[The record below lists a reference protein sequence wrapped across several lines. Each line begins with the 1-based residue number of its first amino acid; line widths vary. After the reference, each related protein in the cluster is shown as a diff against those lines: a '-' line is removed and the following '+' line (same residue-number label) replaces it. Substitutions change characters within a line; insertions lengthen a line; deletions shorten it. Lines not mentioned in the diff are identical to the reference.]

1 MLLAD
6 LGERGGKL
14 APQLPVVELL
24 LGRGSG
30 IVDGTLLVI
39 LGRQR
44 CGLRLRLPVARM
56 IDADVHG
63 DAEQPGRK
71 AAVAAEI
78 LDRTPRTQKNLLR
91 DVGGVLGIAGG
102 AQRNDINA
110 LFVAAHELLEG
121 VQLAATRP
129 CQNMLVVQPVLPPFG
144 CHSSETV
151 CLSSSTIS

>member
-1 MLLAD
+1 
-6 LGERGGKL
+6 
-14 APQLPVVELL
+14 
-24 LGRGSG
+24 
-30 IVDGTLLVI
+30 
-39 LGRQR
+39 
-44 CGLRLRLPVARM
+44 M

>member
-1 MLLAD
+1 M
-6 LGERGGKL
+6 
-14 APQLPVVELL
+14 
-24 LGRGSG
+24 
-30 IVDGTLLVI
+30 DGTLLII

-44 CGLRLRLPVARM
+44 RGLRLRLPVARM

-71 AAVAAEI
+71 AAVAAKI

-110 LFVAAHELLEG
+110 LFIAAHELLEG
-121 VQLAATRP
+121 VQLAAARP